1 MDEWL
6 RKTAEGQHGLL
17 SRGQARQRLRQ
28 NELDWWVASR
38 RLLPVRPGVY
48 RVAGVP
54 VSWEQRLHACCLSAG
69 AGVYA
74 SHRSG
79 GRLWD
84 LSSVPSV
91 RLEVVAPRTRKVRL
105 AGVVAH
111 RSNLLDLRFVTEHRG
126 IPVTTAER
134 TIVDL
139 SAVLGEHTLRRV
151 LDDAVRRR
159 IVSYASVE
167 GCVEHMR
174 RRGRRRITVMDRVLE
189 AGLGVDPGESELE
202 ARVGRWLVE
211 GGLPRP
217 VPQLWVVAQGRRFR
231 LDLAYPDRRVGFE
244 LDGWEAHGGRHAFD
258 ADRERGNELALE
270 GWCVYRFTA
279 RTPRTTVVR
288 VARDALSGSPQPTLA
303 RTTRS

>member
-111 RSNLLDLRFVTEHRG
+111 RSNLLDHRFVTEHRG

-139 SAVLGEHTLRRV
+139 SAVL
-151 LDDAVRRR
+151 
-159 IVSYASVE
+159 
-167 GCVEHMR
+167 VEHMR

-244 LDGWEAHGGRHAFD
+244 LDGWESHGSRHAFD

-288 VARDALSGSPQPTLA
+288 VAREALSGSPQPTLA

>member
-111 RSNLLDLRFVTEHRG
+111 RSNLLDHRFVTEHRG

-139 SAVLGEHTLRRV
+139 SAVLG
-151 LDDAVRRR
+151 
-159 IVSYASVE
+159 
-167 GCVEHMR
+167 EHMR

-244 LDGWEAHGGRHAFD
+244 LDGWESHGSRHAFD

-288 VARDALSGSPQPTLA
+288 VAREALSGSPEPTLA